1 VVIDAPLGRSE
12 WAGVKPSELLL
23 AALAGCTGV
32 DFVRILA
39 KQRQRVT
46 SVSAEV
52 NGEQDKNPPWAFQ
65 SIELVFTLR
74 GANLDQAACDRA
86 LTLAVERYCTVGA
99 TLAGAV
105 TLSHRVVIE
114 SEGNG

>member
-1 VVIDAPLGRSE
+1 TGSQCVATGSGGHTVVMDAPHGRNE

-52 NGEQDKNPPWAFQ
+52 NGEQDKDPPWAFH
-65 SIELVFTLR
+65 SIELVFILR
-74 GANLDQAACDRA
+74 GDDLDQAACDRA
-86 LTLAVERYCTVGA
+86 LTLAVERYCTVGQRWR
-99 TLAGAV
+99 G
-105 TLSHRVVIE
+105 R
-114 SEGNG
+114 